1 MPRVGIVHTSFA
13 LVEPLGALSRTML
26 PGTEIVNIVDD
37 TLLTYVRE
45 HGVDEKLTRRM
56 CLYFQGAVE
65 AGADLILSACSSV
78 GETVDVARTRIEVP
92 ILKIDEPM
100 SEAAVAAG
108 GTIAVLATLA
118 STLGPTCRL
127 LEAMGRELGGPFE
140 LRPRLC
146 EGAFDL
152 LLAGNSQEHDD
163 LVAEAARQAARDC
176 DVILFAQ
183 ASMARLRPLLEPQ
196 IRKPLL
202 FSPEMAMKRIAQ
214 MLSQAG
220 RSASMER

>member
-13 LVEPLGALSRTML
+13 LVEPLGALARKML

-100 SEAAVAAG
+100 SQAAVAAG
-108 GTIAVLATLA
+108 RRIAVLATVA

-127 LEAMGRELGGPFE
+127 LEAMARELGGPIE
-140 LRPRLC
+140 LGPHLC

-152 LLAGNSQEHDD
+152 LMAGKTQEHDD
-163 LVAEAARQAARDC
+163 LVAEAARKAARDY

-183 ASMARLRPLLEPQ
+183 ASMSRLGPLLEPQ

-202 FSPEMAMKRIAQ
+202 FSPEMAMNRIAQ

-220 RSASMER
+220 RSASMPR